1 MGRMWIFNDY
11 LNSIILKYDDKII
24 FLIFVENIYNQLMI
38 DRNKIKY
45 PSIIIIKFAY
55 LIKGVYQTI

>member
-45 PSIIIIKFAY
+45 PSIIIIVFAY